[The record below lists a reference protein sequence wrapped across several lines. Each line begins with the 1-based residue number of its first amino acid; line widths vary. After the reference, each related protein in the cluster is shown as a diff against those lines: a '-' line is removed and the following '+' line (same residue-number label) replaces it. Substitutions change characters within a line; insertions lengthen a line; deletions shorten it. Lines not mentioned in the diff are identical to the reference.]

1 MFWVLVM
8 AMINIFFAFETK
20 FSSPNFRV
28 IYLWLLFKLILIVLR
43 LFSLLK
49 IVFICILIHKSPSVS
64 GTLILLLIL
73 DGFVGF
79 LFLLP
84 HDIYQFIVIQA
95 YLKKLKNPNTEQC
108 ETIEDFHYIQF

>member
-1 MFWVLVM
+1 MVNM
-8 AMINIFFAFETK
+8 FFAFETK
-20 FSSPNFRV
+20 FPSPNFRL

-49 IVFICILIHKSPSVS
+49 IAIICNLIHKSPSVNAA
-64 GTLILLLIL
+64 LILLLIL

-84 HDIYQFIVIQA
+84 HDVYQFIVIQA
-95 YLKKLKNPNTEQC
+95 YLKKLKNPNTEQR
-108 ETIEDFHYIQF
+108 EIIEDFNYIRF